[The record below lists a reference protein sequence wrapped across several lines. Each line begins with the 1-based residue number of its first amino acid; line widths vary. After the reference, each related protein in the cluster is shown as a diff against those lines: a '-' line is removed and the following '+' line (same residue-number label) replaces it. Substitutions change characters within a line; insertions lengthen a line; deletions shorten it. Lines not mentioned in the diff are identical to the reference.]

1 MIKQLNKDLYDAV
14 EKMLQGLCYWM
25 GYRLECY
32 AGHTITEGATVEI
45 AVGILNA
52 HLDHHTFV
60 VKCEYPYKK
69 IDLRKNKE
77 RADIVILEKRKD
89 HKGHND
95 LIPICVLEFKMA
107 TDANG
112 GVWED
117 VKKLATLPKN
127 LCRLAVLLAN
137 GNPSIVNDFILF
149 EKNDGGVLKE
159 RIKRSIDSKRNK
171 NKVPVRVIRSTKA
184 METASSKNPFRA
196 ICIEL

>member
-1 MIKQLNKDLYDAV
+1 MRLKSNKELYDAV

-32 AGHTITEGATVEI
+32 AGHTITEGAAVEI
-45 AVGILNA
+45 AVEILNA
-52 HLDHHTFV
+52 HLDHHTYV

-69 IDLRKNKE
+69 LDLRNSKE

-89 HKGHND
+89 PKV
-95 LIPICVLEFKMA
+95 LIPTCVLEFKMS

-117 VKKLATLPKN
+117 VNKLVNLPCDLLKLAI
-127 LCRLAVLLAN
+127 LLAH
-137 GNPSIVNDFILF
+137 GSPSIVKDFILI
-149 EKNDGGVLKE
+149 ENNVDRVIKE
-159 RIKRSIDSKRNK
+159 RIKRPIDSIRNK
-171 NKVPVRVIRSTKA
+171 NRVPVKVIRSTKA
-184 METASSKNPFRA
+184 MESTRSKKPFRA

>member
-1 MIKQLNKDLYDAV
+1 MRLKSKKELYDAV

-32 AGHTITEGATVEI
+32 AGHTITEGAAVET

-52 HLDHHTFV
+52 HLDHHTYV

-69 IDLRKNKE
+69 LDSRNSKE
-77 RADIVILEKRKD
+77 RADIVILEKDKYS
-89 HKGHND
+89 KA
-95 LIPICVLEFKMA
+95 LIPICALEFKMS
-107 TDANG
+107 TNAN

-117 VKKLATLPKN
+117 INKLATLQCN
-127 LCRLAVLLAN
+127 LLSLVVLLAQ
-137 GNPSIVNDFILF
+137 GSPSIVKDFILI
-149 EKNDGGVLKE
+149 NNSTNGVIKE
-159 RIKRSIDSKRNK
+159 RIKRPIDSKRNK

-184 METASSKNPFRA
+184 METTRSKKPFRA

>member
-1 MIKQLNKDLYDAV
+1 MIKQNNKDLYDAV

-32 AGHTITEGATVEI
+32 AGHTITEGSAVEI

-52 HLDHHTFV
+52 HLDHHTYV

-69 IDLRKNKE
+69 IDLRDNKE
-77 RADIVILEKRKD
+77 RADIVILKKRKD
-89 HKGHND
+89 PKD
-95 LIPICVLEFKMA
+95 LVPICVLEFKMA

-117 VKKLATLPKN
+117 VKKLATLPKKLN
-127 LCRLAVLLAN
+127 RLAVLLAN

-149 EKNDGGVLKE
+149 EKNDDGVIKE

-171 NKVPVRVIRSTKA
+171 DLVPVRVIRSTKA